1 MAPSRASLTYWI
13 ATALVVFIAVSGGI
27 VDAMRSPS
35 ALEVFRHL
43 GYPDYFAILLG
54 VAKVLGGGA
63 LVTPVPRVLREW
75 AYAGL
80 SFDVIAAA
88 ISSAA
93 VGDPIAGAGFVVPIV
108 VLALTLVSY
117 VMWRRRSRVAG
128 C

>member
-1 MAPSRASLTYWI
+1 MYWI

-27 VDAMRSPS
+27 VDAMQRPS

-43 GYPDYFAILLG
+43 GYPDYFATLLG
-54 VAKVLGGGA
+54 VAKVLGGLA

-88 ISSAA
+88 ISAAA
-93 VGDPIAGAGFVVPIV
+93 VGDPIASAGIVVPIV

-117 VMWRRRSRVAG
+117 VMWRRRSPVTTR
-128 C
+128 